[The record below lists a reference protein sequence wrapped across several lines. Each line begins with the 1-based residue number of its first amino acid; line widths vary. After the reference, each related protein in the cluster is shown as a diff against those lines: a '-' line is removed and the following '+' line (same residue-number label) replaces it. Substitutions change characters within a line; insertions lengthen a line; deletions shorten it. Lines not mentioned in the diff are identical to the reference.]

1 MAIIYRIGN
10 GSPLTYTQVDDNF
23 LFLLSNMSGSVVS
36 ISGSVQVTG
45 SISVLPEGT
54 INQLTSSWAISS
66 SRAVTSVTSSH
77 AVTALTSSFSL
88 TASYAAGGG
97 STPNFQQVTDQGA
110 TTTNDITVNGD
121 VTVNGTA
128 SISFLHTTYESAS
141 IIYSSGSTKFGD
153 SMDDTHQRTG
163 SLLTTGSTTQTGDIE
178 LTGKINASGHVTASF
193 FKGDGSGLTNVTGE
207 WDGSRDGD
215 ASITGSLSVGYPN
228 NTDGFRAF
236 AQGTGNNASGDSSH
250 AQGEHTTASSGKAH
264 SEGSFTR
271 AGGYASHAEGYY
283 TFTNTGQYNHVEGLY
298 TTASGVGAHAEGSG
312 SKAAGNYSHAQG
324 EKTDAAALGSF
335 ASGLESKAAGEYG
348 FTHGY
353 QVTSSLIYSTAVG
366 RFNEGVPTNQSSS
379 FVVGTGVSATSR
391 VNAFEVG
398 FVRNGGSNRPYIT
411 LPMAYKGDGGG
422 EAALA
427 SSSYGSIAPK
437 GTMFF
442 KSGSSGNALYIYD
455 GVNWYTSSMGKV
467 V

>member
-1 MAIIYRIGN
+1 MAIVYRLVK
-10 GSPLTYTQVDDNF
+10 GSPLTYTETDENF
-23 LFLLSNMSGSVVS
+23 RYLLSNMSGSVISV
-36 ISGSVQVTG
+36 SGSVNVTG

-66 SRAVTSVTSSH
+66 SHAVAALTSSH
-77 AVTALTSSFSL
+77 AVAALSSSYSL
-88 TASYAAGGG
+88 TASYAANSGT
-97 STPNFQQVTDQGA
+97 TPNFQQVTDQGA

-141 IIYSSGSTKFGD
+141 VIYTSGSTKFGD
-153 SMDDTHQRTG
+153 TADDTHQRTG
-163 SLLTTGSTTQTGDIE
+163 SMSVTGP
-178 LTGKINASGHVTASF
+178 VTASF
-193 FKGDGSGLTNVTGE
+193 FKGDGSQLTNVTGE
-207 WDGSRDGD
+207 WDGSRNGD

-228 NTDGFRAF
+228 NTDGYRAF
-236 AQGTGNNASGDSSH
+236 AQGSGNNASGDSSH
-250 AQGEHTTASSGKAH
+250 AQGEYTTASAGKAH

-283 TFTNTGQYNHVEGLY
+283 TFTNTGQYNHAEGLY

-324 EKTDAAALGSF
+324 EKTDAGALGSF
-335 ASGLESKAAGEYG
+335 ASGLESRTAGEYG
-348 FTHGY
+348 FAHGY

-379 FVVGTGVSATSR
+379 FVVGTGVNNSSR

-398 FVRNGGSNRPYIT
+398 FVRTSNQNRPYIT
-411 LPMAYKGDGGG
+411 IPMAYKNDSGTEG
-422 EAALA
+422 ALGT
-427 SSSYGSIAPK
+427 SDYGSIAPK

-455 GVNWYTSSMGKV
+455 GANWYTSSMGKV